1 MADIS
6 NIELFGTKYN
16 IKDTQNRQN
25 TKNNTEQINEV
36 NRRLADKWL
45 IFMDSYGQ
53 YITDGS
59 FSNAT
64 VFWQAG
70 GNFNAND
77 ANSFNV
83 WIPAKLQTV
92 NLSDYS
98 NIIILGGFNDRNASQ
113 ESIATGMRN
122 TVTAVKSALGDQ
134 AGYYKIFVG
143 HIGWSST
150 LESSIR
156 DLLVV
161 NSIPIYRQAVKYGFD
176 GYMTNS
182 EYIMHN
188 YRNFNSDNVH
198 PNTDGTNEIIYQIKN
213 FMATGTCD
221 VHYPYLV
228 VDVLTYQVGFRLDND
243 IVTVYLPYNTIQRTN
258 NLDANTEIQFLQITN
273 ASGSNGG
280 YAIGYQDNVVN
291 VTYYITLNGYVTC
304 STSPTFIGL
313 EGFRFYL
320 RGGFLYAQNNTIN
333 SAGTGFQTGTM
344 TAVQIRGGVFTIPT
358 LYC

>member
-25 TKNNTEQINEV
+25 TKNNTEQINEI

-122 TVTAVKSALGDQ
+122 TVTAVKSALGNQ

-188 YRNFNSDNVH
+188 YRNFNSDNLH

-228 VDVLTYQVGFRLDND
+228 INVSNYQVGFRLDND
-243 IVTVYLPYNTIQRTN
+243 IVTIYLPFNTIQKNAELTA
-258 NLDANTEIQFLQITN
+258 DSEIQFLQITN
-273 ASGSNGG
+273 ATADNAG
-280 YAIGYQDNVVN
+280 YAIGYQDNVPSV
-291 VTYYITLNGYVTC
+291 VYAIHLNGFVTC
-304 STSPTFIGL
+304 STSPQFIGL
-313 EGFRFYL
+313 EGFKFYL
-320 RGGFLYAQNNTIN
+320 KGGFLWGNNNTIN
-333 SAGTGFQTGTM
+333 SAGTSFQTGSM
-344 TAVQIRGGVFTIPT
+344 TAIQIRGGVFTIPT